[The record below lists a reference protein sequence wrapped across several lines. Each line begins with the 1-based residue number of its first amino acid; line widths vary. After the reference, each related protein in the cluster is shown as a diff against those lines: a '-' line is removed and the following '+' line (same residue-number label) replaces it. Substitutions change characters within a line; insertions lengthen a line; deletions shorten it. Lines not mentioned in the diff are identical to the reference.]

1 MKMNQSLLTAEQ
13 ARATEQVLREE
24 SARREHLVVH
34 LSGAHAYGFPS
45 PDSDVDLKAIHI
57 ASTTSLLA
65 FKPPPPA
72 ADRAEFVN
80 GVEMDYTSNEL
91 SQALLGILK
100 GNGNFLERVLGTTAL
115 QALPLLDTLK
125 PLVRRAL
132 SRRLHAHYSG
142 FARGQLREF
151 QAKSTAK
158 RALYVLR
165 TALTGTHALRTGDI
179 VPDLTALLDEYG
191 LGEARQLVAIKLSGE
206 RAPLEAAL
214 ATAWE
219 GRLLAVLETLDR
231 EHERSILPVDP
242 PNAAEL
248 EAWLLSVR
256 RSRF

>member
-1 MKMNQSLLTAEQ
+1 MPHDLLTAEQ
-13 ARATEQVLREE
+13 ARATEKVLRQE
-24 SARREHLVVH
+24 SERREHLVVH

-57 ASTTSLLA
+57 ATTTSLLA
-65 FKPPPPA
+65 FKPPPQA
-72 ADRAEFVN
+72 ADRAEFVD
-80 GVEMDYTSNEL
+80 GIEMDYTSNEL

-115 QALPLLDTLK
+115 QSLPLLGELQ
-125 PLVRRAL
+125 PMVRRAL

-165 TALTGTHALRTGDI
+165 TALTGTHALRSGEI
-179 VPDLTALLDEYG
+179 VPNLTTLLDEYG
-191 LGEARQLVAIKLSGE
+191 LGEARQLIAIKLSGE
-206 RAPLEAAL
+206 RAPLHSELAAS
-214 ATAWE
+214 WE
-219 GRLLAVLETLDR
+219 GRLHAVLDSLDR
-231 EHERSILPVDP
+231 EHEKSMLPVDP
-242 PNAAEL
+242 PNAEEL

-256 RSRF
+256 KSRL